1 MNKPD
6 SVGIAFL
13 IMAAFPEGSPEDLR
27 AYGSAAISDSLDPS
41 ITEAEVLERMA
52 AVLRTLTLDDAV
64 LSKPNN

>member
-1 MNKPD
+1 
-6 SVGIAFL
+6 
-13 IMAAFPEGSPEDLR
+13 MAAFPEGSPEDLR